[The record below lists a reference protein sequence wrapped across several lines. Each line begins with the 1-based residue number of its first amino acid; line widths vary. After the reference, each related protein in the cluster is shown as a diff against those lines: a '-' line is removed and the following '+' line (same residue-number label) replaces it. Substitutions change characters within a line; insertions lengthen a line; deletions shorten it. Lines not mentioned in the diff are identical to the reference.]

1 MITNNKVNAQITNNN
16 ISINKDIVSTNYE
29 HNFDLLLTKN
39 IIHDLKLEFNIQSSN
54 INEKLSNG
62 INPDEKSWD
71 QISKIAFRTFV
82 PESEESRA
90 KGAGGGDAN
99 D

>member
-1 MITNNKVNAQITNNN
+1 MLTKKI
-16 ISINKDIVSTNYE
+16 INKQKLDI
-29 HNFDLLLTKN
+29 
-39 IIHDLKLEFNIQSSN
+39 NIQSSK
-54 INEKLSNG
+54 INEMLSHG
-62 INPDEKSWD
+62 INPDVKSWD